1 NHAPVNS
8 VFAASIAP
16 TPIYQ
21 ADQIGLPD
29 TLHYSDKTSFGPRIG
44 FAWRP
49 FKDEKTVIRG
59 GYGRFIEAMLGTLTS
74 AGWAVNS
81 SDVGSFTNTI
91 VGGQPSLTLAHP
103 FPANLAQP
111 GSQSFQLSADVHY
124 HDPYV
129 QQWNLTIERAVGFNT
144 GIRISYDGNH
154 GT

>member
-1 NHAPVNS
+1 HTCEFSFFTRDPRSRVPAEAVAEHVDSFGVDFGLASHELDRFDRVHGAVGVSNQAPINS

-29 TLHYSDKTSFGPRIG
+29 QLHTSAKTSFGPRIG

-49 FKDEKTVIRG
+49 FKNEKTVVRG

-81 SDVGSFTNTI
+81 SDVASFTNTI
-91 VGGQPSLTLAHP
+91 ANGVPSL
-103 FPANLAQP
+103 
-111 GSQSFQLSADVHY
+111 
-124 HDPYV
+124 
-129 QQWNLTIERAVGFNT
+129 
-144 GIRISYDGNH
+144 
-154 GT
+154 